1 MRPSTR
7 LFHATGVAILTSL
20 MAAAPVLSQ
29 TATTTPVGFITVT
42 VPAAVDP
49 STPAAAALS
58 IPLYRTAD
66 FIGAVAT
73 IDSANQF
80 TLTGAAFTAGQFADP
95 AAPRLVRV
103 KTSATAAHVGKFFLV
118 TANTANQL
126 TVDLTGTGV
135 ANISDAL
142 TAGAN
147 PDTVEIVAAN
157 TLGSVFGNATTPPA
171 LAAGAT
177 AGAADNVLL
186 WNGGTG
192 AWDTYFWTGS
202 VGTPNN
208 IWKRIGNVDRSNTVI
223 YPEDGVFV
231 IHRSTSASVAITFLG
246 TVPSTAEQSGIDANG
261 STFLANRFPTD
272 TTLGALGLQNIPGW
286 VAGNTASSSDNVY
299 IWNSALGLWDTY
311 YWTGTVG
318 TPNNIWKRIG
328 NIDRSSTPIPAG
340 TAVYLIHS
348 GASLNLAQNLPY
360 TP

>member
-7 LFHATGVAILTSL
+7 FFQATGVAILTSFIT
-20 MAAAPVLSQ
+20 AAPVLSQ
-29 TATTTPVGFITVT
+29 TATTVPVGFITVT
-42 VPAAVDP
+42 VPAAVDVNTP
-49 STPAAAALS
+49 SSAALS

-66 FIGAVAT
+66 FVGAVAT
-73 IDSANQF
+73 ITDPNQF

-95 AAPRLVRV
+95 TAPRLVRV
-103 KTSATAAHVGKFFLV
+103 KTSTTAAHVGKFFLV
-118 TANTANQL
+118 TGNTTNQL

-135 ANISDAL
+135 ANISSAL

-147 PDTVEIVAAN
+147 PDTVEIVPAN
-157 TLGSVFGNATTPPA
+157 TIGSVFGNATTPPA

-177 AGAADNVLL
+177 PGSADNVLL
-186 WNGGTG
+186 WNGGVG
-192 AWDTYFWTGS
+192 AWDTYFWTGA

-208 IWKRIGNVDRSNTVI
+208 IWKRVGNIDRTNTVI

-231 IHRSTSASVAITFLG
+231 VRRSTSGPLSVTFLG
-246 TVPSTAEQSGIDANG
+246 TVPSTAEQSGIDSNG

-272 TTLGALGLQNIPGW
+272 TTLGALGLQALPGW
-286 VAGNTASSSDNVY
+286 VPGNTPSSSDNVY
-299 IWNSALGLWDTY
+299 IWNSGVQAWDTY
-311 YWTGTVG
+311 FWTGTVG
-318 TPNNIWKRIG
+318 SPNNIWKRIG

-340 TAVYLIHS
+340 TAVYIIHT